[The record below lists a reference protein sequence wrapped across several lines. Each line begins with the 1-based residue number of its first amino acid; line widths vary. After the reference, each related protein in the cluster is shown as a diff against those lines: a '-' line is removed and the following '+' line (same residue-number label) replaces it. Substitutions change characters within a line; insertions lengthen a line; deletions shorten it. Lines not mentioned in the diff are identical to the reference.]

1 LLIMTTGPT
10 PEQAKAEALAR
21 FNDPGPDH
29 INCAQAV
36 VCFALLT
43 LGHDPGLLTTARYFG
58 GGVAGMGETC
68 GAITGAA
75 LALGLRDM
83 LLTDEAPVDLA
94 PITRAYLQEL
104 LRDFTLEFGAR
115 RCNDLTGIDISTPE
129 GHDAFMASEARGR
142 CKDYVGWMCDQI
154 APLLLDPDAA

>member
-1 LLIMTTGPT
+1 MSVLA
-10 PEQAKAEALAR
+10 PEEAKAEALAR
-21 FNDPGPDH
+21 FNDPGPAH

-36 VCFALLT
+36 LCFALLT
-43 LGHDPGLLTTARYFG
+43 LGKDPDMVTAGRYFG

-68 GAITGAA
+68 GAVTGAA

-83 LLTDEAPVDLA
+83 LLTGEAPADLA
-94 PITRAYLQEL
+94 PRTRECLQNL
-104 LRDFTLEFGAR
+104 LRDFTAEFGAR
-115 RCNDLTGIDISTPE
+115 RCNDLTGFDMSTPE

-154 APLLLDPDAA
+154 APLLLDPGAA

>member
-1 LLIMTTGPT
+1 MTALS
-10 PEQAKAEALAR
+10 PEQAKTEALSR

-36 VCFALLT
+36 VYFALLT
-43 LGHDPGLLTTARYFG
+43 LGGDPALLTTARYFG

-83 LLTDEAPVDLA
+83 LMTTDTPQDLTPR
-94 PITRAYLQEL
+94 TREYLQSL
-104 LRDFTLEFGAR
+104 LRDFTAEFGAR
-115 RCNDLTGIDISTPE
+115 RCNDLTGFDISTPE
-129 GHDAFMASEARGR
+129 GHDAFMASEIRGR

-154 APLLLDPDAA
+154 TPILLDPGAA

>member
-1 LLIMTTGPT
+1 MT
-10 PEQAKAEALAR
+10 PEQAKAEALVR

-36 VCFALLT
+36 ACFALLT
-43 LGHDPGLLTTARYFG
+43 LGADQELVKAARYLG
-58 GGVAGMGETC
+58 GGVAGTGETC
-68 GAITGAA
+68 GAVTGTA

-83 LLTDEAPVDLA
+83 PVTDKDSEETA
-94 PITRAYLQEL
+94 TRTREYLQGL
-104 LRDFTLEFGAR
+104 LRDFTVEFGAC
-115 RCNDLTGIDISTPE
+115 RCNDLTGFDLSTPE

-154 APLLLDPDAA
+154 APLLLDPGAA